1 MADVTADVLRGL
13 ELYRARAAVKEKQ
26 AKLVELSARISSI
39 AAEEARIEKA
49 IAETKDEAREQGEKY
64 GRREVVKKAD
74 QVTTGWVEEELAQRR
89 QALGETRRQ
98 DREAIAQRRF
108 ALLKQKHDEFLAQKQ
123 EQEQGRAAILAAR
136 ALKLEQARAKK
147 NHLLKQKEVAQR
159 RAAVL
164 AKEHAE
170 QAKPAY
176 IEQEADYA
184 TLRADE
190 ANLRR
195 LQAEEERLLRSIVE
209 QHARHRQ
216 TLQQVQERLPAYR
229 SGLADAPVRYAV
241 AQPLAEDNVLL
252 SRRPLSVR
260 SRPSTAGTPRSV
272 LLTAGNTAPST
283 PRSSL
288 NTPRYG
294 ATPAATAPAIPRADL
309 LGVGATPGATM
320 PPYPGRACTIASPLT
335 CASSLTGSRPSSA
348 RSAAAAGSRPTSA
361 STASPRAR
369 MASGMVVLTP
379 GF

>member
-216 TLQQVQERLPAYR
+216 TLQQVQERVPAYR

-272 LLTAGNTAPST
+272 LLTAGNTVPST

>member
-216 TLQQVQERLPAYR
+216 TLQQVQERVPAYR

>member
-216 TLQQVQERLPAYR
+216 TLQQVQERVPAYR

-260 SRPSTAGTPRSV
+260 SRPSTAGTPRNV

>member
-1 MADVTADVLRGL
+1 MPDVTADVLRGL
-13 ELYRARAAVKEKQ
+13 ELHRARAAVKEKQ

-39 AAEEARIEKA
+39 AAEEARIKKA
-49 IAETKDEAREQGEKY
+49 IAETMDEAREQGEKY

-108 ALLKQKHDEFLAQKQ
+108 ALLEQKHDEFLAQKQ
-123 EQEQGRAAILAAR
+123 EQEEGRAAILAAR

-147 NHLLKQKEVAQR
+147 NNLLKQKEVAQR

-170 QAKPAY
+170 QAKSAC
-176 IEQEADYA
+176 IEQEEDDA

-216 TLQQVQERLPAYR
+216 TLQQVRERVPAYR

-272 LLTAGNTAPST
+272 LLTAANTAPST
-283 PRSSL
+283 PRSLL

-335 CASSLTGSRPSSA
+335 CASSLPGSRPSSA

>member
-26 AKLVELSARISSI
+26 AKLVELGARISSI
-39 AAEEARIEKA
+39 AAEEARIKKA
-49 IAETKDEAREQGEKY
+49 IAETMDEAREEGEKY

-147 NHLLKQKEVAQR
+147 NNLLKQKEVAQR

-216 TLQQVQERLPAYR
+216 TLQQVQERVPAYR

>member
-147 NHLLKQKEVAQR
+147 NHHLKQKEVAQR

-216 TLQQVQERLPAYR
+216 TLQQVQERVPAYR

-272 LLTAGNTAPST
+272 LLTAGNTVPST

-288 NTPRYG
+288 NTARYG

>member
-216 TLQQVQERLPAYR
+216 TLQQVQERVPAYR

-320 PPYPGRACTIASPLT
+320 PPYPGRACTIATPLT

>member
-123 EQEQGRAAILAAR
+123 EQEEGRAAILAAR

-147 NHLLKQKEVAQR
+147 NNLLKQKEVAQR

-170 QAKPAY
+170 QAKSAC
-176 IEQEADYA
+176 IEQEEDDA

-216 TLQQVQERLPAYR
+216 TLQQVQERVPAYR

>member
-216 TLQQVQERLPAYR
+216 TLQQVQERVPAYR

-369 MASGMVVLTP
+369 MASGMVALTP

>member
-147 NHLLKQKEVAQR
+147 NHLLKQKAVAQR

-216 TLQQVQERLPAYR
+216 TLQQVQERVPAYR

>member
-216 TLQQVQERLPAYR
+216 TLQQVQERVPAYR

-288 NTPRYG
+288 HTPRYG

>member
-170 QAKPAY
+170 QAKPAS

-216 TLQQVQERLPAYR
+216 TLQQVQERVPAYR